1 MLYLDNFTFPDHE
14 QEVSFFMSIKRTC
27 YTSYYPF
34 QILSQK
40 ELRRLDCEPIT
51 ILYGGNGSGKTTVLN
66 IIAEK
71 LKLKREAAFNH
82 SSFFEEY
89 VSMCSAECQEEP
101 PKDSRIITS
110 DDVFDFM
117 LNIRTLNEGIDT
129 KRDVLFDE
137 YLESKYSEFTFQSL
151 ADYDQLKRVNLAKS
165 KSQSKFVKK
174 LLMNNIRERSNGES
188 AFMYFTDRIKENA
201 LYLLDEPENSLSAKR
216 QLELVNFL
224 EDSAR
229 FFNCQFV
236 ISTHSPFLL
245 SLKGAKIYDMDE
257 IPVTIKP
264 WTKLETIQV
273 FYNFFKEHEKEF

>member
-257 IPVTIKP
+257 IPVTIKS